1 MYFDDN
7 AKTKVVTLRM
17 TQKEY
22 DQLQNTVVQ
31 LSKKS
36 YWPRKTVSLV
46 ASAMVRYCLNNN
58 VELKM
63 Y

>member
-22 DQLQNTVVQ
+22 DQLQKKVDQ
-31 LSKKS
+31 LSKES
-36 YWPRKTVSLV
+36 YWPRKTVSSV
-46 ASAMVRYCLNNN
+46 ASAMVRHCLNNN
-58 VELKM
+58 VDLKM

>member
-1 MYFDDN
+1 MYYDEN

-22 DQLQNTVVQ
+22 NQLQKLVDQ

-36 YWPRKTVSLV
+36 YWPRKTVSSV
-46 ASAMVRYCLNNN
+46 ASAMVRHCLDNN
-58 VELKM
+58 VDLKM